1 MERSAEQEPEG
12 KLFRIYY
19 MQHNLCFIH
28 NVTCESR
35 GEFKKFKVI
44 CDEA

>member
-1 MERSAEQEPEG
+1 MERSAEREPEG

-19 MQHNLCFIH
+19 MQHNLCYIH
-28 NVTCESR
+28 NVTW